1 MKRWIALV
9 LLLICLAPPARARE
23 ATEQREEIAGRT
35 AYILDYDWDLL
46 PEWNAREYLEAPG
59 TVAALYCDSASAD
72 ALISLVPRDAAANA
86 SDYLLTQARNDMGAM
101 VVGETVGP
109 ELIREADRLL
119 DTVGRVYHIPM
130 ERIHLC
136 AGGAAIDRW
145 NDPLPAAVRARAA
158 SCDAILFGSI
168 GAAKYNALPPE
179 KNPARAL
186 LELRSVF
193 GVTTNLRP
201 VRLRPEQ
208 IDISP
213 LKPEIIP
220 GGFDIL
226 LVRDVRGG
234 MLAAREQRH
243 AVGKCGQSA
252 SDLEYYDERIVMHTA
267 RRAFEAASQRTGRLI
282 SLDKA
287 NVLASSVLWRQ
298 TVTRLAAEYPKV
310 ALEHRFID
318 TAAMDVIRAPQDF
331 DVILTGNV
339 FGDILADE
347 LAQPPS
353 LAVRS
358 LPRTGGGC
366 IL

>member
-1 MKRWIALV
+1 MNKWKIAL
-9 LLLICLAPPARARE
+9 IP
-23 ATEQREEIAGRT
+23 
-35 AYILDYDWDLL
+35 
-46 PEWNAREYLEAPG
+46 
-59 TVAALYCDSASAD
+59 
-72 ALISLVPRDAAANA
+72 
-86 SDYLLTQARNDMGAM
+86 
-101 VVGETVGP
+101 GETVGP

-208 IDISP
+208 IDLSP

-347 LAQPPS
+347 LAQLSGIAPQLGS
-353 LAVRS
+353 AELAPDGRGLYTLNQLHYPGENLAGQGKVCPLGILAATAMLLRYTCHRPDAAQAVEQAIDTVISAHLATPDICRKGDTILSTEELGCAVCQCIRS
-358 LPRTGGGC
+358 EKE
-366 IL
+366 